1 MRTRNSEKKLIL
13 ELNFF
18 MPWCKQTSYAIIYRR
33 KLTILKRNMNYL
45 RVHQG
50 TYKYKITEYKI
61 TDKYTHYQ
69 KLINYLTN

>member
-1 MRTRNSEKKLIL
+1 
-13 ELNFF
+13 
-18 MPWCKQTSYAIIYRR
+18 
-33 KLTILKRNMNYL
+33 MNYL